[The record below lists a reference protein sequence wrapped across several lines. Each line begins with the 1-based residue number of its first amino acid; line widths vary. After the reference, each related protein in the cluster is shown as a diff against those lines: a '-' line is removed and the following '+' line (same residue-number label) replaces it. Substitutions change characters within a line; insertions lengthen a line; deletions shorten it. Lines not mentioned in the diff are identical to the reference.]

1 MLRSCQRLGTP
12 QGTEPFGNWHFLRPR
27 ARLYPPNS
35 WFTCAGPTL
44 KCRTFKERHIALVVQ
59 KLRIIK
65 YPDPRLR
72 QRCRPVERVDEQTV
86 QLAERMIEL
95 MHEAKGVGLA
105 APQVGVALRL
115 FVCQPADEAVPRV
128 FVNPVLRM

>member
-1 MLRSCQRLGTP
+1 
-12 QGTEPFGNWHFLRPR
+12 
-27 ARLYPPNS
+27 
-35 WFTCAGPTL
+35 
-44 KCRTFKERHIALVVQ
+44 KESHIALVVQ

-72 QRCRPVERVDEQTV
+72 QRCGPVERVNEQTV

-128 FVNPVLRM
+128 FVNPVLRMGEEETESEEGCLSIPEVSVNIRRATRCEMSAF